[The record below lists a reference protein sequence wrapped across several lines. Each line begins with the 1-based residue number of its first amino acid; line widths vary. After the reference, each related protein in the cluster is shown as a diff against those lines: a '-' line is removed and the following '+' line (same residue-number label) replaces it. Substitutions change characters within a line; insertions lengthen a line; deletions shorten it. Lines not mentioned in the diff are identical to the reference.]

1 MNRLEYNERIYNYKH
16 GLVNSAENQ
25 TKEVVEHKETN
36 GEEIG
41 ASQNEEHIEHAD
53 GWEWQE
59 HEYIDKIPLG
69 NGKYRYVYPD
79 GSMVVGGP
87 STVNVAKAQYAREQ
101 ATNKGMAATQTQMG
115 QQNVKE
121 KYGAT
126 PTGLYNTQPQAI
138 NKNVLGTAKINN
150 NYGGTPGTMYANQP
164 KQMDPTVLANA
175 QLAGK
180 GTPGGVTGQPLNNPL
195 ANQGK
200 GPLETMGT
208 PGSYTG
214 NRDTAKWAGKGT
226 PGGTNGPSLTKGQ
239 HAAETWNNF
248 KNFVKEGSPLN
259 KANEFYK
266 EAPNY
271 NNYDLLAIEQGNPY
285 MREHTRSS
293 MGLAHGLLIDYL
305 RSTHPEAFDENGYQL
320 SGDDI
325 SNNLYQNDPN
335 FRELANRIFVAQM
348 NTPTETPDYYQ
359 VVTKAARE
367 GYTEPQIP
375 QIEEPKATIQDAANF
390 ITNDGQIQPAEETK
404 TSEEAPKNTIAD
416 FAMQIGAN
424 GPQNDLYDVYTKNS
438 DPERRDYA
446 NYAMGYALGYLYGSV
461 ENVERAFPDWVAAN
475 GHLDLN
481 DQNTFNDFCAYA
493 YNYDPELKEIADA
506 IYAGIYKTKQID

>member
-16 GLVNSAENQ
+16 GLVGSAENQ

-101 ATNKGMAATQTQMG
+101 ATNKGIAATQTQMG
-115 QQNVKE
+115 QQNVKGPL
-121 KYGAT
+121 KT
-126 PTGLYNTQPQAI
+126 M
-138 NKNVLGTAKINN
+138 
-150 NYGGTPGTMYANQP
+150 GTPGSYTGNRDSG
-164 KQMDPTVLANA
+164 KLA
-175 QLAGK
+175 LA
-180 GTPGGVTGQPLNNPL
+180 GTPGGIHGPSLTNNFTV
-195 ANQGK
+195 NQGK

-239 HAAETWNNF
+239 HAAEAWNNF
-248 KNFVKEGSPLN
+248 KNFVQEGSPLN

-271 NNYDLLAIEQGNPY
+271 NSYDLVAIEQANPQ
-285 MREHTRSS
+285 MRGWTHMA
-293 MGLAHGLLIDYL
+293 MGLAHGLLHDYL
-305 RSTHPEAFDENGYQL
+305 AATYPEYYDEEGHSKISTSMY
-320 SGDDI
+320 SDI
-325 SNNLYQNDPN
+325 YQNDAN
-335 FRELANRIFVAQM
+335 FRDLANRVFVEAINM
-348 NTPTETPDYYQ
+348 PDEIVGSDKYY
-359 VVTKAARE
+359 TTLIDSAKK
-367 GYTEPQIP
+367 GYTYPEVPQK
-375 QIEEPKATIQDAANF
+375 QETVKEEPKATIQDVGNF

-424 GPQNDLYDVYTKNS
+424 GPQEDLYDVYTKNS
-438 DPERRDYA
+438 DPKRRELA
-446 NYAMGYALGYLYGSV
+446 NYAMGYALGYLYGNI
-461 ENVERAFPDWVAAN
+461 ENVNRAFPDWVGAN
-475 GHLDLN
+475 GAIKLDVN
-481 DQNTFNDFCAYA
+481 DQETFNDFCAYA
-493 YNYDPELKEIADA
+493 YNHDPELKEIADA
-506 IYAGIYKTKQID
+506 IYAGLYGNTKKA